1 MDKYVQKSECIEDFY
16 KNTMKILKFSENTKN
31 RELWHDISTNSAVLA
46 TLPIPLATKANRD
59 K

>member
-1 MDKYVQKSECIEDFY
+1 MQKSECIEDFY